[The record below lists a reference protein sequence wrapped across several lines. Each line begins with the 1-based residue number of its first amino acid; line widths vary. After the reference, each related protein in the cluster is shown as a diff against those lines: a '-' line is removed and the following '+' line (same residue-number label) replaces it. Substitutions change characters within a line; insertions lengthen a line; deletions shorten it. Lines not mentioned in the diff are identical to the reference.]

1 MGTAGD
7 DFEGAYFFGGS
18 VGFFSQVTRRP
29 PKAKSH
35 FGSVYG
41 ARLGIGRGD
50 TGSPISHT
58 FARVFRHET
67 STKTA
72 NTGGEAKKQTR
83 CNVFMLSLHK
93 NKM

>member
-41 ARLGIGRGD
+41 ERGERGEGGGEGGGGPLYCRLG
-50 TGSPISHT
+50 TQS
-58 FARVFRHET
+58 
-67 STKTA
+67 K
-72 NTGGEAKKQTR
+72 
-83 CNVFMLSLHK
+83 
-93 NKM
+93 

>member
-41 ARLGIGRGD
+41 ERG
-50 TGSPISHT
+50 
-58 FARVFRHET
+58 E
-67 STKTA
+67 
-72 NTGGEAKKQTR
+72 GGLCIVVWAPS
-83 CNVFMLSLHK
+83 LS
-93 NKM
+93 NF